1 MMKTTQGE
9 KIILGESLGLKL
21 VFCPDCNV
29 VELKIGAVS
38 VRLCPDVVQQVASM
52 MMKANL

>member
-1 MMKTTQGE
+1 MKTTQGE